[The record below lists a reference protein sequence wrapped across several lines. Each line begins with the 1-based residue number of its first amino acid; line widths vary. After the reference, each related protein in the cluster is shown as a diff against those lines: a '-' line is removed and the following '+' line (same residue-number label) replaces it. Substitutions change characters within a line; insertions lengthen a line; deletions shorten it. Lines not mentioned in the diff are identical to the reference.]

1 MLERFLEHMETVRI
15 SAQRRADGMLDYV
28 KDGAGQL
35 TTALHPDHLEG
46 QLIGNNVYCDERVEF
61 QRAFR
66 ESGWATISFPV
77 RYDRFR
83 C

>member
-15 SAQRRADGMLDYV
+15 SAERRADGMLDYV
-28 KDGAGQL
+28 KDGPGEL
-35 TTALHPDHLEG
+35 RTVLHLDHLEG
-46 QLIGNNVYCDERVEF
+46 QLISNSVYSDERVEF

-66 ESGWATISFPV
+66 ESGLAAISFPG
-77 RYDRFR
+77 RHHRFS